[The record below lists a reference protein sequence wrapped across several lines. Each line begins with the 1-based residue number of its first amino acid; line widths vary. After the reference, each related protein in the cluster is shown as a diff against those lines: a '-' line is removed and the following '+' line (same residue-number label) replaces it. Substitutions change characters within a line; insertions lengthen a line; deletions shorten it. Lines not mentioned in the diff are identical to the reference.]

1 MNRFAARTE
10 ARAMVRA
17 GRDEIWAALTDPAL
31 VARMTPFVKSI
42 EADGEHWLWEM
53 TGLEVLGV
61 GVASAFTERMTFT
74 DLERIEFVH
83 DPPAGKQERTG
94 VHGWYDLAE
103 GDAGT
108 HLATSLEVAVELPLP
123 RVSSPAV
130 TTAMKGVMATMGQR
144 FSHNLLDHLGVAR

>member
-10 ARAMVRA
+10 ARAVVGA

-42 EADGEHWLWEM
+42 EAEGEHWLWEM

-74 DLERIEFVH
+74 DLERIEFHH

-94 VHGWYDLAE
+94 VHGWYDLS
-103 GDAGT
+103 DADGGT